1 MAQRWVARR
10 ADGGV
15 SQPPLYNVQVERLPT
30 PPSRP
35 ASFDGRGMQSGPS
48 PPSGLCIPALECQCA
63 SRDVS
68 RQRDLSVTPAWN
80 IASVKRFVMKLT
92 FVTDE
97 RLRVQTMAHDDAPR
111 ARPPCVHRVS
121 STRPPHRPAPSPAPP
136 LPLPPPPPPPPPSV
150 AARGHTAA
158 ARAASPRDLPGCR
171 PPPPPPFLARL
182 PVRLPLPAPPRAPP
196 PRTGRRPHAAAAM
209 ARRGSVYLYVPN
221 LIGRL
226 PRTVDCVAWWGW
238 WGGWG
243 GNVPCPPPMPGRL
256 LLRLCFCFVGA
267 CTARV

>member
-1 MAQRWVARR
+1 MCRWSDSPPPPR
-10 ADGGV
+10 D
-15 SQPPLYNVQVERLPT
+15 PPLP
-30 PPSRP
+30 
-35 ASFDGRGMQSGPS
+35 DGRGMQSGPS

-68 RQRDLSVTPAWN
+68 RQRDLSVTPASN

-171 PPPPPPFLARL
+171 LSPPPLSLPACRSASPYQRRRGRPPPGQAG
-182 PVRLPLPAPPRAPP
+182 AP
-196 PRTGRRPHAAAAM
+196 TRRPPWPAAAACTSTCPTLLVGSHGRST
-209 ARRGSVYLYVPN
+209 AWRG
-221 LIGRL
+221 
-226 PRTVDCVAWWGW
+226 
-238 WGGWG
+238 GGG
-243 GNVPCPPPMPGRL
+243 GGGGAATSPAHPPCLAG
-256 LLRLCFCFVGA
+256 CF
-267 CTARV
+267 